1 MRKKVKNI
9 KVTTGII
16 FMSIIAVVFSSLI
29 GIFGMIATNEVNNNV
44 AIMYDDELLP
54 IVNIA
59 NMRKEFISIRLA
71 CANADISYN
80 DKYAEAIK
88 RSDEKIIK
96 NYREYIS
103 TYSDETEKKYLNIFA
118 ENYENYLSMV
128 GNYLGRAKKGEKLT
142 ENENNKLINIG
153 EKIETSLDEL
163 EKYDIKYAK
172 EDKIES
178 EKIYRNNKNL
188 LMGLLTACII
198 VFSLIVVVIVK
209 TLKGYLKE
217 IDIILKEV
225 SQGNLDVEIESDG
238 KNEFEIIKLH
248 IQDAVNNFGEMIKG
262 LKLKINSINS
272 SSENLSAISKEM
284 ASSTEN
290 ISTAID
296 DVAKGTGEQ
305 ASNLVDITNILN
317 SFGESIKNLVEE
329 LNKLK
334 NVSDG
339 IGQTANT
346 SSGKMKE
353 LEKAFGFVG
362 QAFESFV
369 EKINTLGENVL
380 KIDEITGV
388 INSIAEQTNLL
399 ALNAAIEAARAGESG
414 KGFAV
419 VAEEIRE
426 LAEQSRDSSNNISH
440 LIEGISK
447 DTKNIIEDTGNID
460 EKLKNS
466 SEVIKDSLLSFENI
480 ILSIEEVVPKIDY
493 LSKSANNINN
503 EKNSIFGNIE
513 GASSIAEE
521 VSASS
526 EEISASSE
534 EMNSSSQEV
543 AKTAND
549 LSGLT
554 NDLQEEISKFKVK

>member
-1 MRKKVKNI
+1 MSNRVKNI
-9 KVTTGII
+9 KISNVII
-16 FMSIIAVVFSSLI
+16 FMSIVSIFFSLLVGVF
-29 GIFGMIATNEVNNNV
+29 GIIATNKVNNNIDV
-44 AIMYDDELLP
+44 IYEKRLLP
-54 IVNIA
+54 ITNIE
-59 NMRKEFISIRLA
+59 NMREGFLSIRLSST
-71 CANADISYN
+71 NAEIGYD
-80 DKYAEAIK
+80 DKYLDILE
-88 RSDEKIIK
+88 EKNKQIIK
-96 NYREYIS
+96 NYNEYKAVA
-103 TYSDETEKKYLNIFA
+103 SDAEEIKYLNMFS
-118 ENYENYLSMV
+118 ENYTVCIDIVRDLLKATKTGKQLSANTMKTLSET
-128 GNYLGRAKKGEKLT
+128 GNKIELSL
-142 ENENNKLINIG
+142 NKL
-153 EKIETSLDEL
+153 EE
-163 EKYDIKYAK
+163 YDIKLA
-172 EDKIES
+172 ESNKIQS
-178 EKIYRNNKNL
+178 DIIYNANKNL
-188 LMGLLTACII
+188 LIGFLLFSSIVLLLTSII
-198 VFSLIVVVIVK
+198 TVK
-209 TLKGYLKE
+209 ILKKYLKE
-217 IDIILKEV
+217 IDVILTEV

-272 SSENLSAISKEM
+272 SSENLSAISEEM

-369 EKINTLGENVL
+369 EKIKTLGENVL

-549 LSGLT
+549 LSELT
-554 NDLQEEISKFKVK
+554 SELQEEISKFKVK